1 MAKEAA
7 GLSFSNPFMEKTNVG
22 EIPNPYAPYSPTSSI
37 GLGGLGPS
45 AADMAMT
52 GEALV
57 KQSQFTMPEM
67 KRPAAIAFSPSE
79 NKLFVNGLTFGADD
93 AATALQSES
102 YLRGP
107 GTQLP
112 TGGDWVPLDEQAY
125 GQYLSGIRNPGL
137 GRLASKNFGRG
148 VDVMQLLA
156 GRGLQLA
163 GAEETGGAIV
173 ESQMEDLRKT
183 SPYER
188 MATDVKSGSDAIDWF
203 VANFAQQGPNLIESV
218 LTAGAGFLAGTAAGG
233 PLAGAGAALA
243 GLMGKEAF
251 KQSVIAAAKKKVAGE
266 VLNAAEGKLLREA
279 AGIAGAVAT
288 SYGQNFATGAADI
301 YGELREQGADATD
314 TDARLKALAG
324 AVPYAALESLPEFL
338 LATRLFGGVVSP
350 RAIPA
355 GASRLQRGVSYAGRA
370 ATGGAVGGTAEG
382 LTETGQEGLL
392 LGISGQDLSSPE
404 AVDRLINS
412 FAAGFGVGG
421 PLGAVANLKGK
432 APANLLKPAENPDPT
447 STSLTVPPPTTPGTA
462 VSPYYTPVTPMG
474 PIAPPPAQLAGPPTV
489 PQLPPPGQ
497 VLQVQGRPDFVV
509 DSNGTVRQ
517 AMPEDVVVGVS
528 GNIPGQQVNQ
538 QGVLDIFGGQPVTAG
553 ELAARMTPQGV
564 PPLGYTPQAP
574 QPSPQQGAL
583 QFAPP
588 APLPTSPVNPQMQN
602 QLQIIQ
608 DQLRRQNEFAA
619 AQQQREE
626 QQAAEQ
632 DLIAQQSKNARDL
645 YILQQQQ
652 QRQPP
657 TTAMPMVPIQPR
669 MPQQLSLFSRREAP
683 VPSRAEGLR
692 RGVGTQLPEPS
703 VGTLP
708 RKDLRRSTQ
717 VPMFTQQGQPSMPA
731 LKAAGVTS
739 KLPAPKIEAGATQ
752 IPPTGKPVNAVTV
765 AKAKAATAKKE
776 TETKAKLKKGVEKLK
791 AKEKADA
798 VQKRGAEALLT
809 RKRAEAGKR
818 VGAEIPSKREVAGKG
833 EALKTKAKSKDDE
846 QRQAIQDALTNAA
859 VKRGELIQAKR
870 QWPQYADTKTQPKWE
885 DLSPAQ
891 QEQWRKLVVEEQ
903 KPTIDATR
911 QIAPVVT
918 KTTVPPKKGLP
929 SPKEIQDGAKVI
941 RDMDEDVRDN
951 TMPSD
956 MEGGYYAYNLFEA
969 QNLLP
974 KPSNK
979 LKKITDNNSFNLV
992 NEVEYIANVDGEH
1005 FGVVK
1010 DEDPDDEDATVYR
1023 YFRLDQP
1030 FTQYEPLTDDVQ
1042 ELFEDMRKHLEP
1054 TTVKE
1059 TPLKKPVAAPAVV
1072 APVEEK
1078 FKPKTVAELEAEAAA
1093 ARPAG
1098 AAIAEVE
1105 QTPTEILTE
1114 EIQIAE
1120 TTTDIRTFKDAIQ
1133 TVVFHAFFDT
1143 DSNNVKAGL
1152 IDRAQAF
1159 LNNTQFTESQ
1169 RQSINQALLDV
1180 ASGYMQLEATYT
1192 RGKNK
1197 DQEKAWF
1204 TYAVQRNLLPSI
1216 RAKLINL
1223 PAQYKTSV
1231 GPVSG
1236 KIATTKPIEGTA
1248 KRIFNTPE
1256 AILGE
1261 LISDLITQIRNAYGL
1276 DKPFKS
1282 NGQTFDNIVA
1292 LAKDLYAQTTAAG
1305 KNYIVRGFPLKEYF
1319 KADGTPKTM
1328 KSGDRF
1334 LITNKEMT
1342 AAQQRQIEKEQKEAL
1357 KALAAED
1364 KALREAEF
1372 ERQQIEKQG
1381 FKEEDDWDSD
1391 TGMFY
1396 RDDGSPLTATIP
1408 AGRVSLLVRS
1418 FLSKLKIK
1426 PTVNIFRNVN
1436 DLKTR
1441 NPALYKRAAAARK
1454 EGDFDTTN
1462 AGGYSFG
1469 PNVIIFTDFI
1479 RTEQQLKFILAH
1491 ETLGHFGMRGVVP
1504 KADLDRVLNS
1514 IYNSDSDV
1522 QAAVD
1527 AMVNNQG
1534 MSKLEAIEEYLADN
1548 AADLD
1553 VSIIS
1558 RLWNVLKNF
1567 LNKLGFEFQ
1576 DDEARYFVNQAR
1588 KYVRRGDTGNFISA
1602 KSIALDV
1609 AGLDQA
1615 VEDGRY
1621 ARMGFGEMASNAFAA
1636 GGLNYN
1642 TGFGAT
1648 RGLRGAVEAF
1658 AKNAFGKRKD
1668 VPGTVASLLEQ
1679 IQTLD
1684 NKARR
1689 SFGLSE
1695 IYRMLESQQQ
1705 YARALLSK
1713 YQRMTSFTHSVD
1725 LGIFKK
1731 GVTEGEKEET
1741 GKLLAHAALLKA
1753 RGATDEFIKS
1763 FDSMIYQDAAG
1774 SLHIDHWVREEI
1786 EKVGRV
1792 TAEEFRKGFDI
1803 DYDDGMGNVTKQR
1816 FQMDVDENSDTWKVY
1831 LEQRE
1836 AVNEAA
1842 IDMMLANYEAA
1853 QAEGDRIIGDVNKG
1867 RSAGNK
1873 FTAEDLQAIR
1883 KAAELYQNARYAS
1896 SDVANAGVEL
1906 KNKSI
1911 QNSED
1916 FLVAF
1921 GRALFNTNAFNDW
1934 MNKTG
1939 TAAAFAGAEYDDLR
1953 AALPSLRAKIRSDK
1967 DSFAAQKA
1975 IRDLFFFDLQSKNAE
1990 YYAKH
1995 TILGSYVP
2003 FTRRGDQQ
2011 VRIVAVDDKG
2021 NPVKLDENV
2030 RNVLPYFQFNSRSE
2044 ADAAAADLELQFG
2057 DDDYT
2062 LLDENGNEVSVRF
2075 VAEIS
2080 KVRQSPDLTETV
2092 NFNEF
2097 IYVLNRLNANIAPEV
2112 REKIITTLTSQ
2123 NSRARKNLQRSGTPG
2138 WDKDVIRSVSEHL
2151 ETTAHVAAK
2160 KLYRHRLDD
2169 VLLNDSNWL
2178 GDAAKLRALKDAVDN
2193 AQTDG
2198 QRARA
2203 QRAYDE
2209 YAFQYQYMAGS
2220 RPGGAKTV
2228 EIDGKQVPTL
2238 GRGEDYR
2245 EDAKEVLRWYS
2256 EATNITDSTEDLL
2269 SGEVGSKLK
2278 LITVLMQLGGSV
2290 ATAVINL
2297 ASIATHSL
2305 PYLAS
2310 YNPKRAFGGGYG
2322 FAKSSTA
2329 LYEALNNVK
2338 NVKMADPA
2346 WLNNMVEVDKNWDD
2360 YGLTED
2366 EAKFLFNQTEEGT
2379 LQAAQFNA
2387 LIGTARG
2394 KVFDNRAQAAIKAW
2408 MSMFSYTEQ
2417 MNRRATA
2424 LAAYRLEKERAL
2436 SQGIPEAQA
2445 IAEATEAARKAVNT
2459 SQGEYAMFNRPE
2471 MARGNVLQ
2479 YVFVYKQF
2487 VLLTVQLL
2495 RNLPPKSQ
2503 MLMLGFLLLAG
2514 GIKGLPFAEDIFDIV
2529 DTIAQKLGLKM
2540 ASIEKEIAM
2549 WVDSVAPGMTPYVM
2563 RGVLD
2568 QMTGSTIS
2576 SRMGMGDLI
2585 PLTGAF
2591 RAGADPA
2598 REVADFAGPVFSGI
2612 AGLVGTAGSLAKYG
2626 AEVIGLRD
2634 DTTSFNTILRESPV
2648 AAMRAVGD
2656 SLAYTQSGMITNV
2669 RGQVV
2674 AKEAGA
2680 HTIIARLLGFY
2691 PAIATQQNDIVRLSK
2706 YVSEYNKAIK
2716 ADYVGAYVK
2725 AKMAGDTDRMQEL
2738 SATVREWNED
2748 AKGTGLEVK
2757 NFEKSANRAALEAG
2771 RPTALRYLKSAPKQM
2786 RPETIELLKAH
2797 GIYDEIN

>member
-45 AADMAMT
+45 AADMAMV
-52 GEALV
+52 GESMV

-67 KRPAAIAFSPSE
+67 KRPPAIAFSSSE
-79 NKLFVNGLTFGADD
+79 NKMFVNGLTFGADD

-188 MATDVKSGSDAIDWF
+188 MATDVKSGSNAIDWF

-739 KLPAPKIEAGATQ
+739 KLPAPKIEAGAKQ
-752 IPPTGKPVNAVTV
+752 IPPTGKPVTAVTV
-765 AKAKAATAKKE
+765 AKAKAAVVKKE
-776 TETKAKLKKGVEKLK
+776 AETKAGVEKLK

-833 EALKTKAKSKDDE
+833 EALKAKAKSKDDE
-846 QRQAIQDALTNAA
+846 QRQAIQKQE
-859 VKRGELIQAKR
+859 VK
-870 QWPQYADTKTQPKWE
+870 
-885 DLSPAQ
+885 
-891 QEQWRKLVVEEQ
+891 
-903 KPTIDATR
+903 
-911 QIAPVVT
+911 
-918 KTTVPPKKGLP
+918 
-929 SPKEIQDGAKVI
+929 
-941 RDMDEDVRDN
+941 
-951 TMPSD
+951 
-956 MEGGYYAYNLFEA
+956 
-969 QNLLP
+969 
-974 KPSNK
+974 
-979 LKKITDNNSFNLV
+979 
-992 NEVEYIANVDGEH
+992 
-1005 FGVVK
+1005 
-1010 DEDPDDEDATVYR
+1010 
-1023 YFRLDQP
+1023 
-1030 FTQYEPLTDDVQ
+1030 
-1042 ELFEDMRKHLEP
+1042 
-1054 TTVKE
+1054 KE

-1072 APVEEK
+1072 APVEEE

-1098 AAIAEVE
+1098 AAVVEAE
-1105 QTPTEILTE
+1105 QTPTEILAE
-1114 EIQIAE
+1114 EIQTAE
-1120 TTTDIRTFKDAIQ
+1120 TTTDINTFKEAID

-1152 IDRAQAF
+1152 IERAQAF

-1236 KIATTKPIEGTA
+1236 KIATTKPIEGTT

-1256 AILGE
+1256 AMLGE

-1276 DKPFKS
+1276 DKPFKY

-1334 LITNKEMT
+1334 LITNQEMT
-1342 AAQQRQIEKEQKEAL
+1342 AAQQEQIEAEQKEAL

-1364 KALREAEF
+1364 KAKALREF
-1372 ERQQIEKQG
+1372 EREQLKRQG
-1381 FKEEDDWDSD
+1381 VKVEDDWDSD
-1391 TGMFY
+1391 AGEFY
-1396 RDDGSPLTATIP
+1396 RDDGSPVNTTIP

-1615 VEDGRY
+1615 VTEGRY
-1621 ARMGFGEMASNAFAA
+1621 ARMGFGKMASNSFAA

-1648 RGLRGAVEAF
+1648 RGLRGAAEAF
-1658 AKNAFGKRKD
+1658 AKKAFGKHKD
-1668 VPGTVASLLEQ
+1668 VPGMVASLLEQ

-1725 LGIFKK
+1725 LGFLKK
-1731 GVTEGEKEET
+1731 GVTEEEKEEA

-1753 RGATDEFIKS
+1753 RSATDEFIKS

-1786 EKVGRV
+1786 EKAGRV

-1803 DYDDGMGNVTKQR
+1803 DYDDGAGNVVKQR
-1816 FQMDVDENSDTWKVY
+1816 FQMDVDEDSDAWKVY

-1836 AVNEAA
+1836 AVNKAA
-1842 IDMMLANYEAA
+1842 IDMMLSNYEAA

-1867 RSAGNK
+1867 RRAGNV
-1873 FTAEDLQAIR
+1873 FTTEDLQAIR
-1883 KAAELYQNARYAS
+1883 KAAELYQNARYAG

-1911 QNSED
+1911 QSSED

-1921 GRALFNTNAFNDW
+1921 GRALFDTNAFNDW
-1934 MNKTG
+1934 VNKTG
-1939 TAAAFAGAEYDDLR
+1939 TATAFAGAEYDDLR
-1953 AALPSLRAKIRSDK
+1953 AALPSLRAKIRSK
-1967 DSFAAQKA
+1967 EDSFVAQKA
-1975 IRDLFFFDLQSKNAE
+1975 IRDLFLFDLQSKNAE
-1990 YYAKH
+1990 YYAKR

-2256 EATNITDSTEDLL
+2256 ETTNITDSTEDML

-2346 WLNNMVEVDKNWDD
+2346 WLNNMVEVDKNWND

-2366 EAKFLFNQTEEGT
+2366 EAKFLFRQTEEGT

-2387 LIGTARG
+2387 LVGTARG

-2436 SQGIPEAQA
+2436 SQGISEAQA
-2445 IAEATEAARKAVNT
+2445 ITEATEAARKAVNT